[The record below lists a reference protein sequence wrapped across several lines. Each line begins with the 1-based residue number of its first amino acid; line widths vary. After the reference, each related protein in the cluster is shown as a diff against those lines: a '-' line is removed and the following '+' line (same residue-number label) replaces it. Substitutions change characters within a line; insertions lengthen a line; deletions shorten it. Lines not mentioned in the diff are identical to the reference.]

1 MKTYLPQT
9 VRLRDGLPA
18 VCIDWEAGV
27 VREPRIVE
35 VPSSWRLPE
44 IKTRVVDLHDTERS
58 VVTPIPEYEVY
69 PAFFCYLV
77 DLTLLSRWKEAGG
90 KIPEF

>member
-44 IKTRVVDLHDTERS
+44 IKS
-58 VVTPIPEYEVY
+58 SGPP
-69 PAFFCYLV
+69 
-77 DLTLLSRWKEAGG
+77 
-90 KIPEF
+90 